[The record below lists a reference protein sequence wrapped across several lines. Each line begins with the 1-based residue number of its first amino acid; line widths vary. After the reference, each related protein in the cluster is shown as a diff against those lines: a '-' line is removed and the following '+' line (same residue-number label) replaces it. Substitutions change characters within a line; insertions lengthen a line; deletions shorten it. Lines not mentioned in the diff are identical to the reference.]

1 MTENKQINGAK
12 EKAKEC
18 TQSAYSP
25 EGKKAIW
32 QERVNFP
39 TTGALAKTPTWEAS
53 KQAGRRKEE
62 KKRILDL
69 SQKWAQMAYM
79 PTFKSKA

>member
-1 MTENKQINGAK
+1 
-12 EKAKEC
+12 
-18 TQSAYSP
+18 
-25 EGKKAIW
+25 
-32 QERVNFP
+32 VNFP

-69 SQKWAQMAYM
+69 SQK
-79 PTFKSKA
+79 